1 MLHRNTYN
9 FSLAGSGLPLH
20 YPTRAAPGRPSP
32 KAKHPSVKFQPDQ
45 LAGTNI
51 ITRHD
56 ADALWVGGTRFGH
69 SLLVPW
75 QGTVLHWA
83 PTQPDDLTPA
93 DFEALLAL
101 KPELVIFGSG
111 PRHRFVSPALMRA
124 LIEHRIGVET
134 MDTPAACR
142 TYNVLVAEG
151 RSAVAALLL
160 KQGTG
165 AAPTLA

>member
-1 MLHRNTYN
+1 MGGH
-9 FSLAGSGLPLH
+9 PQ
-20 YPTRAAPGRPSP
+20 
-32 KAKHPSVKFQPDQ
+32 KAKRASMKFQPDQ
-45 LAGTNI
+45 LAGTNV

-56 ADALWVGGTRFGH
+56 ADALWVGGTRFNH

-83 PTQPDDLTPA
+83 PAQPDDLTPA

-160 KQGTG
+160 KPGTG

>member
-1 MLHRNTYN
+1 M
-9 FSLAGSGLPLH
+9 
-20 YPTRAAPGRPSP
+20 
-32 KAKHPSVKFQPDQ
+32 KFQPDQ
-45 LAGTNI
+45 LAGTNV

-56 ADALWVGGTRFGH
+56 ADALWVGGTRFNH

-75 QGTVLHWA
+75 QGNVLHWA

-93 DFEALLAL
+93 DFEALLAF

-124 LIEHRIGVET
+124 LIDHRIGVET

-160 KQGTG
+160 RPDNG
-165 AAPTLA
+165 AAPSLG